1 MSLSG
6 LILKLAGWKVDITQP
21 DYPKALY
28 VWLPTHPIGISCCV
42 SLHMLLPGAK
52 PAF

>member
-21 DYPKALY
+21 DKKKRNHGSSSLLALFCG
-28 VWLPTHPIGISCCV
+28 P
-42 SLHMLLPGAK
+42 
-52 PAF
+52 

>member
-21 DYPKALY
+21 DYPKSI
-28 VWLPTHPIGISCCV
+28 VCV
-42 SLHMLLPGAK
+42 APHTSNWDFLL
-52 PAF
+52 